1 MRRRSVAWLVG
12 AGVLGILLALLGA
25 HMLAAAGPEGPRAPI
40 PRVCWFSDYD
50 NKRLS
55 NQCTYD
61 ESGQRW
67 LMPVDG
73 RLVPAEGVPLPEA
86 NLCHYFS
93 GPTCPERRGSR

>member
-1 MRRRSVAWLVG
+1 MRRPTLAWVVGLAVLGLVL
-12 AGVLGILLALLGA
+12 AGVGTHL
-25 HMLAAAGPEGPRAPI
+25 MAAAGPEEARPPV

-50 NKRLS
+50 NARLS
-55 NQCTYD
+55 NRCIYD
-61 ESGQRW
+61 AAERTW
-67 LMPVDG
+67 RIRVDD